1 MRTTWTTAS
10 RASQWLRPQSLWI
23 LFMLDSTGGAENA
36 LPWKRSGVYSSLCCR
51 LAVCPQASLS
61 PSLGPSSL
69 SCEIRERIL
78 TPTFSEACQ
87 KEKHDHRARGMW
99 FDKVSPCF
107 QTGSGGRPGASPG
120 LRAKGDADPG
130 QLPRGRRL
138 GHGAPL
144 APCRKLLQ
152 HHTPPPPGDT
162 ESPCNPPSSCCDHI
176 SSAGHEHAPGSL
188 VLRLL
193 GSGRL
198 LGPGPP
204 HKTPP
209 CLKSHP

>member
-10 RASQWLRPQSLWI
+10 RASQWLRPRSLWI

-51 LAVCPQASLS
+51 LAVCPRASLS

-99 FDKVSPCF
+99 FDKVSPRF
-107 QTGSGGRPGASPG
+107 QTESGGRPGASQP
-120 LRAKGDADPG
+120 RAQG
-130 QLPRGRRL
+130 QGRCRSRTATPRTQAGTW
-138 GHGAPL
+138 GPT
-144 APCRKLLQ
+144 CTLQ
-152 HHTPPPPGDT
+152 ETSAASHSPTPWR
-162 ESPCNPPSSCCDHI
+162 H
-176 SSAGHEHAPGSL
+176 
-188 VLRLL
+188 
-193 GSGRL
+193 
-198 LGPGPP
+198 
-204 HKTPP
+204 
-209 CLKSHP
+209 